1 MASVTVSPASCL
13 MALVTSSLVSRI
25 ATLGS
30 TGTSQARIAAWT
42 WLRAS
47 AAAAGPVVSRTRREC
62 SSVGRVGA
70 LVFIGLLRGP
80 VSAGPEERGS
90 RCAALPGKIR
100 AIAGYSAACMT
111 NSAASCTL
119 RHRSADGFRR
129 TARSAATL
137 GHSGRRGKAEESRAG
152 PRLSSPSCACRRAPS
167 LSALLR
173 RHSCSITR
181 PARRTTTP

>member
-1 MASVTVSPASCL
+1 
-13 MALVTSSLVSRI
+13 
-25 ATLGS
+25 
-30 TGTSQARIAAWT
+30 
-42 WLRAS
+42 
-47 AAAAGPVVSRTRREC
+47 VVSRTRREC

-129 TARSAATL
+129 TGTGAVTL
-137 GHSGRRGKAEESRAG
+137 GIPGGADDVVIMLEAGGK
-152 PRLSSPSCACRRAPS
+152 PRNRAPVPRPRRQPRQS
-167 LSALLR
+167 LHPRHR
-173 RHSCSITR
+173 RSHQEVQR
-181 PARRTTTP
+181 PIAGTIYH